1 MDWNKMTETRGILTG
16 GWRWALLGSLVLN
29 LFLAALIGG
38 FLLRTRLHGH
48 IPEMSLARALSN
60 AEATLS
66 PPDAAKFDKVMRQ
79 QAPQF
84 ADSAL
89 QLAKARNELERQIT
103 ADPFDSRS
111 AKLAYH
117 DWTEK
122 LDKFDHAIGD
132 TLVDALAQV
141 SPEGRR
147 KLIAFRFQAERTTP
161 DRKPDP

>member
-1 MDWNKMTETRGILTG
+1 MTETRGMLTG
-16 GWRWALLGSLVLN
+16 GWRWALLGSLVCN

-66 PPDAAKFDKVMRQ
+66 PPDAARFDQVMKQ

-84 ADSAL
+84 AASAL
-89 QLAKARNELERQIT
+89 QFAKARNELEGQIM
-103 ADPFDSRS
+103 AEPFDSRT
-111 AKLAYH
+111 AKLAYR

-132 TLVDALAQV
+132 ALVDALAQV

-147 KLIAFRFQAERTTP
+147 KLIAYRFQAERTTAE
-161 DRKPDP
+161 RKPNP